1 MKELPDLS
9 ALINKKLSRAKKT
22 PSATPGETTPSATTP
37 GEMTPSVPPPPVVS
51 PGPSVGPVNIESS
64 RERLPLQTRT
74 KTDGPPK
81 KKKRKEK
88 KKMKSVEGQ
97 SETIEDTE
105 SRETVAHEEKKKKS
119 SRGHDVSTPATKTPS
134 AVPPT
139 TVEGGSASEERR
151 IEFHDHVEFKYVGN
165 TPLSYAPSECAELV
179 RQIRGGRKDMPA
191 VKDLIFKD
199 AYVDA
204 ARTKILSDGSMN
216 YVVEYDSALQE
227 TSSKVNQ
234 SDRLLR
240 AKDTALNRKMSEF
253 KATIDKVAEEQSRLL
268 AKKIAQKEKFVEK
281 FGVLKNKFKTAGEK
295 IRGLERENDAW
306 KREKTALEEKMVT
319 TALRH
324 LKEVNQLRDSRSFE
338 TSRSVVVNSRRR
350 DRCRAKLSGRR
361 NVSKALKESGTDIP
375 QEPIDLFAEQEKKF
389 EAEAKRLA
397 VGRIPEELLCLSPLH
412 LRSPLLNENVLAR
425 IDPESSVQGRV
436 VVSGVKMPEDATAP
450 LVSDPAPSMANLVMS
465 KESLVLI
472 LEVRDANPTLP
483 LGVEETGSEPVDL
496 LELSDSSA
504 EEEDGEKSDQRVPGN
519 NPQGTEEGVENPP
532 ALTTD
537 ET

>member
-1 MKELPDLS
+1 
-9 ALINKKLSRAKKT
+9 
-22 PSATPGETTPSATTP
+22 
-37 GEMTPSVPPPPVVS
+37 MTPSVPPPPVVS
-51 PGPSVGPVNIESS
+51 PGPSIGPSS
-64 RERLPLQTRT
+64 ERETTEPSVTDGNKKKKSVPDSSASAASQPRT
-74 KTDGPPK
+74 ETDGPPK

-97 SETIEDTE
+97 SEPIEDTE
-105 SRETVAHEEKKKKS
+105 SRETVAHEGSSRDAATRAIVELSDSPIVPPEKKKKS
-119 SRGHDVSTPATKTPS
+119 SRGHDASTPATKTLS

-199 AYVDA
+199 SYVDTT
-204 ARTKILSDGSMN
+204 RTKILSDGSMN
-216 YVVEYDSALQE
+216 YVVEYNSALKE
-227 TSSKVNQ
+227 TISKLNQ

-240 AKDTALNRKMSEF
+240 AKDTALNRKTSEF
-253 KATIDKVAEEQSRLL
+253 KAAIDKVAEEQSRLL
-268 AKKIAQKEKFVEK
+268 AKKKAQKEKFVEK

-295 IRGLERENDAW
+295 IRGLEREKDAW
-306 KREKTALEEKMVT
+306 KREKTALEEKM
-319 TALRH
+319 
-324 LKEVNQLRDSRSFE
+324 
-338 TSRSVVVNSRRR
+338 TSRSIVVNSRRR

-375 QEPIDLFAEQEKKF
+375 QETIDLFAEQEKKF

-397 VGRIPEELLCLSPLH
+397 VGGIPEELLCLSPLH
-412 LRSPLLNENVLAR
+412 LRSPFLNENVLAR
-425 IDPESSVQGRV
+425 IDPYGSNAGLIDAGTERSNEPTGRELGESSVQGRV
-436 VVSGVKMPEDATAP
+436 VVSGVERPEDATAP
-450 LVSDPAPSMANLVMS
+450 LVLDPAPSMANLVMS
-465 KESLVLI
+465 EESLVLI
-472 LEVRDANPTLP
+472 LGVRDTNPTLP

-504 EEEDGEKSDQRVPGN
+504 
-519 NPQGTEEGVENPP
+519 
-532 ALTTD
+532 
-537 ET
+537 